1 MHLLERPLRFGRRD
15 IERIVGRES
24 EPLHPL
30 AEAGDEAEISAQN
43 LAQPIRLGRGEVIRI
58 HLGRVYAIST
68 GRAAS
73 KMPDL
78 RVE

>member
-1 MHLLERPLRFGRRD
+1 MQLLERPLCLAGGGVEWIIRRK
-15 IERIVGRES
+15 S
-24 EPLHPL
+24 QPFHPL
-30 AEAGDEAEISAQN
+30 AEAGDEAKISAQN